1 MSVMKHYWMCLLL
14 LLSLIAIGVGK
25 HSGAEEQLQPQIIR
39 TSAAQSVNDT
49 AHSYFTALITLSL
62 YLTERE
68 FGPAQ
73 LVIST
78 EAITQGRWFRL
89 LENSRYLDVVWA
101 GAEPQRNRDYFAIPI
116 DILGGILGVRSLII
130 RKSDRYKFTQ
140 IQTIDDLSKYTACQG
155 QHWPDT
161 DILKSAG
168 LPVLTVNRFE
178 SNFLML
184 SKGRCD
190 YFPRGIHEGYSEI
203 EQYHVING
211 NDLVLFDDLLL
222 AYPFNMFLYVDKAN
236 SDLAKRLKLGLERAI
251 DSGEL
256 VELMRRHPVT
266 AHLFP
271 LSKWNEPVLLQI
283 DNPLHVEV
291 IDGRPWWLLPS
302 FGFYSELSWAKNT
315 PEAPKNK

>member
-1 MSVMKHYWMCLLL
+1 MKHYWVYLLL
-14 LLSLIAIGVGK
+14 LVSLIVIEVGK
-25 HSGAEEQLQPQIIR
+25 HSRADEQLQPQVIR
-39 TSAAQSVNDT
+39 TSAAQSANDT
-49 AHSYFTALITLSL
+49 AHSYFTALISLSL
-62 YLTERE
+62 DLTEPE

-73 LVIST
+73 LVVST
-78 EAITQGRWFRL
+78 ESITQGRWFRL

-101 GAEPQRNRDYFAIPI
+101 GAQPQRNRDYRAIPI

-130 RKSDRYKFTQ
+130 RKGDRYKFTQ
-140 IQTIDDLSKYTACQG
+140 IQTIEDLAKYTACQG

-222 AYPFNMFLYVDKAN
+222 AYPFNMFFYVDKAN
-236 SDLAKRLKLGLERAI
+236 VDLAERLKLGLERAI
-251 DSGEL
+251 DSGEIL
-256 VELMRRHPVT
+256 ELMRRHPVT
-266 AHLFP
+266 GHLFP
-271 LSKWNEPVLLQI
+271 LAKWHEPVLLQI

-291 IDGRPWWLLPS
+291 SDGRPWWLLPS
-302 FGFYSELSWAKNT
+302 FGFYRALSWANNN
-315 PEAPKNK
+315 PEISKNK